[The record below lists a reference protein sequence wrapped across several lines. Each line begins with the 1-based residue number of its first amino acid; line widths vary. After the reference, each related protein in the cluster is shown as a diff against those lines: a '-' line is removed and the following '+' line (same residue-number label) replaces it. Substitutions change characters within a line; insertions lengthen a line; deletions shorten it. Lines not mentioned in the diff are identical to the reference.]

1 MAAYAPTT
9 TRVCRVLIGLAV
21 LWGLLGLSGRETG
34 AFDDES
40 ARATLRRVEGVQVVV
55 ERFAPDVERA
65 GLTRQQ
71 LQTDVELQLRQAGI
85 PVLTH
90 EERHA
95 MPGAPWL
102 YIHVNV
108 VLSPDVR
115 LVPYHIRV
123 ELRQGAI
130 LQTYLYQA
138 DVSTWNAGETGVIGK
153 TQLASLRPY
162 VRDRVDEFITAYR
175 SVHPRPI
182 DSGEQQ

>member
-1 MAAYAPTT
+1 MAAYTQTT
-9 TRVCRVLIGLAV
+9 TQICRVLLGLAV
-21 LWGLLGLSGRETG
+21 LWGLLGLAGRESG
-34 AFDDES
+34 AFDDEI

-55 ERFAPDVERA
+55 ASVAPAVERA

-71 LQTDVELQLRQAGI
+71 LQTNVEFQLQQAGMR
-85 PVLTH
+85 VLTY

-138 DVSTWNAGETGVIGK
+138 DVSTWNAGETGVVGK
-153 TQLASLRPY
+153 TQLASLRTY
-162 VRDRVDEFITAYR
+162 VRDRVDEFITAYL

-182 DSGEQQ
+182 DSVEQQ

>member
-1 MAAYAPTT
+1 MAADAQTT

-21 LWGLLGLSGRETG
+21 LWGVLGLSGRESW
-34 AFDDES
+34 AFDDEI
-40 ARATLRRVEGVQVVV
+40 ARATLRRVESVQVVV
-55 ERFAPDVERA
+55 APVAPDVARA

-71 LQTDVELQLRQAGI
+71 LQTDVEVQLQQAGMR
-85 PVLTH
+85 VLAH
-90 EERHA
+90 EERHE

-115 LVPYHIRV
+115 LVPYHMRV

-138 DVSTWNAGETGVIGK
+138 DVSPWNAGETGVVGK
-153 TQLASLRPY
+153 TQLALLRTS
-162 VRDRVDEFITAYR
+162 VRDRVDECSNAYL

-182 DSGEQQ
+182 DSVEQQ